1 MSKGKTESAQN
12 AQNSQAKQVSQED
25 FAALEARVAQLEAL
39 RLGKAEPEHTEQVAG
54 GKIAFPAKG
63 STDEVSLRDPN
74 YAQFAEIKVDTE
86 FGELT
91 FRNGVVQLPWEQAK
105 KLYEDFPDLEVA
117 Q

>member
-12 AQNSQAKQVSQED
+12 AQNSQAKQVSYAD

-39 RLGKAEPEHTEQVAG
+39 LPANAAQTEQVAG

-86 FGELT
+86 FGEFT

-105 KLYEDFPDLEVA
+105 KLYEDFLDWEVV